1 MKVVLNRV
9 YEVKAMA
16 NKQFEF
22 RKAQIERYV
31 KAEYDKK
38 FRKTARISIRKR
50 HKFMNDMARKVSKKF
65 GKDVLCLIDFS
76 RGGFFSLIS
85 PSHTKSTDLG
95 RLFDSFTHT
104 QVAYTSHCLERF
116 SKRTDS
122 NENCI
127 IKMDSYITDALLTY
141 GENLGHLTC
150 SSGVFAYEVI
160 EGRLIVKTYINFDL
174 LSEEQ
179 IDRFYGSGTA
189 TVLLKECITDDHGQT
204 DFKLAEE

>member
-1 MKVVLNRV
+1 MKVVFNRV

-50 HKFMNDMARKVSKKF
+50 HKFMNGMARKVSKKF

>member
-1 MKVVLNRV
+1 
-9 YEVKAMA
+9 MA

-50 HKFMNDMARKVSKKF
+50 HKFMNGMARKVSKKF

-127 IKMDSYITDALLTY
+127 IKMDSYMTDALLTY

-160 EGRLIVKTYINFDL
+160 EGRLIIKTYINFDL

>member
-1 MKVVLNRV
+1 
-9 YEVKAMA
+9 MA

-50 HKFMNDMARKVSKKF
+50 HKFMNDIARKVSKKF

>member
-1 MKVVLNRV
+1 
-9 YEVKAMA
+9 MA

>member
-1 MKVVLNRV
+1 
-9 YEVKAMA
+9 MA

-50 HKFMNDMARKVSKKF
+50 HKFMNDMSRKVSKKF

-127 IKMDSYITDALLTY
+127 IKMDSYMTAALLTY

-179 IDRFYGSGTA
+179 INRFYGSGTA

>member
-16 NKQFEF
+16 NKQFKF

>member
-1 MKVVLNRV
+1 MS
-9 YEVKAMA
+9 

-50 HKFMNDMARKVSKKF
+50 HKFMNGMARKVSKKF

>member
-50 HKFMNDMARKVSKKF
+50 HKFMNGMARKVSKKF

>member
-1 MKVVLNRV
+1 MSK
-9 YEVKAMA
+9 
-16 NKQFEF
+16 KQFGF
-22 RKAQIERYV
+22 KKAQIERYV
-31 KAEYDKK
+31 KAEYEKK
-38 FRKTARISIRKR
+38 FRKHARISVRKR
-50 HKFMNDMARKVSKKF
+50 QKFMDDMARKVSKKF

>member
-1 MKVVLNRV
+1 
-9 YEVKAMA
+9 
-16 NKQFEF
+16 
-22 RKAQIERYV
+22 
-31 KAEYDKK
+31 
-38 FRKTARISIRKR
+38 
-50 HKFMNDMARKVSKKF
+50 MNGMARKVSKKF

-189 TVLLKECITDDHGQT
+189 TILLKECITDDHGQT

>member
-1 MKVVLNRV
+1 VKVVLNRV

>member
-1 MKVVLNRV
+1 
-9 YEVKAMA
+9 MA

-189 TVLLKECITDDHGQT
+189 TVLLKECITDAHGQT

>member
-1 MKVVLNRV
+1 VKVVLNRV

-31 KAEYDKK
+31 KAEYEKK

-50 HKFMNDMARKVSKKF
+50 HKFMNGMARKVSKKF

>member
-31 KAEYDKK
+31 KAEYEKK

-50 HKFMNDMARKVSKKF
+50 HKFMNGMARKVSKKF

>member
-1 MKVVLNRV
+1 
-9 YEVKAMA
+9 MA

-50 HKFMNDMARKVSKKF
+50 HKFMNDIARKVSKKF

-127 IKMDSYITDALLTY
+127 IRMDSYITDALLTY

>member
-9 YEVKAMA
+9 YEVKAMT

-50 HKFMNDMARKVSKKF
+50 HKFMNDMSRKVSKKF

>member
-1 MKVVLNRV
+1 MS
-9 YEVKAMA
+9 
-16 NKQFEF
+16 NKQFDF

-50 HKFMNDMARKVSKKF
+50 HKFMNGMAQKVSKKF

-204 DFKLAEE
+204 DFKLAEEYEGSLD

>member
-1 MKVVLNRV
+1 MS
-9 YEVKAMA
+9 

-50 HKFMNDMARKVSKKF
+50 HKFMNDMAQKVGKKF

>member
-1 MKVVLNRV
+1 MS
-9 YEVKAMA
+9 